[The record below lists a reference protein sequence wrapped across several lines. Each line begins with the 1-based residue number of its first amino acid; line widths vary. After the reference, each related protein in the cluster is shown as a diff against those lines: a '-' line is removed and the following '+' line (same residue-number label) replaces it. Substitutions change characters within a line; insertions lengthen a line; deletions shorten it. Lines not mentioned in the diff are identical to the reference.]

1 MKFITM
7 SIVIMLMLG
16 ITAELPPSVE
26 DVLYAIT
33 GGTNYMKWMT
43 TDGTI
48 IFHKPF
54 VIFDRAQ
61 FRVHCPTNDLSPLHY
76 SIEMKREFTNVSSS
90 TNIVDYMHE
99 AECLLL
105 KSFKGQTFTW
115 QYDGVHYQSS
125 CADIDGLGWDA
136 SFLVMPL
143 PKEGKT
149 SYVSRAMFYNPLHRE
164 GLFISCEDFKDIGK
178 TSLST
183 QETLDSCKQ
192 ESKKN
197 VPSVRGKPELD
208 R

>member
-26 DVLYAIT
+26 DVLYDVT
-33 GGTNYMKWMT
+33 GGTNYIKWMT
-43 TDGTI
+43 RDGTI

-61 FRVHCPTNDLSPLHY
+61 FRVHCPTNDQSPMHY
-76 SIEMKREFTNVSSS
+76 SIEMKREFANVSSS

-105 KSFKGQTFTW
+105 RSFKGQTFTRR
-115 QYDGVHYQSS
+115 YDGVHYQSS
-125 CADIDGLGWDA
+125 CADIDGLGWDV
-136 SFLVMPL
+136 SFSVRPL
-143 PKEGKT
+143 FEAGIT
-149 SYVSRAMFYNPLHRE
+149 SYVSKAIFYNPIHRK
-164 GLFISCEDFKDIGK
+164 GRFISCEDFKDIGK

-183 QETLDSCKQ
+183 QDTLDYCKQ
-192 ESKKN
+192 GSKKN
-197 VPSVRGKPELD
+197 VPSVREKPELD

>member
-1 MKFITM
+1 MKSIIM

-26 DVLYAIT
+26 EVLYAIT
-33 GGTNYMKWMT
+33 GGTNYVKWMT

-48 IFHKPF
+48 MFHKPF

-61 FRVHCPTNDLSPLHY
+61 FRVHYPTNDLSPMHY
-76 SIEMKREFTNVSSS
+76 SIEMKCEFTNMSSS

-105 KSFKGQTFTW
+105 KSFTGQTFTRK
-115 QYDGVHYQSS
+115 YDGVHYQSS
-125 CADIDGLGWDA
+125 CADIDGMGWDA
-136 SFLVMPL
+136 IFSVTPFLNN
-143 PKEGKT
+143 GKT
-149 SYVSRAMFYNPLHRE
+149 SYVSKAKFFNQLHRE
-164 GLFISCEDFKDIGK
+164 GRFISCEDFKDIGK
-178 TSLST
+178 TSLSS

-192 ESKKN
+192 GLKKN
-197 VPSVRGKPELD
+197 VPSVRGKPELY

>member
-1 MKFITM
+1 M

-26 DVLYAIT
+26 DVLYDVT
-33 GGTNYMKWMT
+33 GSTNYIKWMT
-43 TDGTI
+43 RDGTI

-61 FRVHCPTNDLSPLHY
+61 FRVHCPTNDQSPMHY
-76 SIEMKREFTNVSSS
+76 SIEMKREFANVSSS

-105 KSFKGQTFTW
+105 RSFKGQTFTRR
-115 QYDGVHYQSS
+115 YDGVHYQSS
-125 CADIDGLGWDA
+125 CADIDGLGWDV
-136 SFLVMPL
+136 SFSVRPL
-143 PKEGKT
+143 FEAGIT
-149 SYVSRAMFYNPLHRE
+149 SYVSKAIFYNPIHRK
-164 GLFISCEDFKDIGK
+164 GRFISCEDFKDIGK

-183 QETLDSCKQ
+183 QDTLDYCKQ
-192 ESKKN
+192 GSKKN
-197 VPSVRGKPELD
+197 VPSVREKPELD

>member
-1 MKFITM
+1 MKSIIM

-26 DVLYAIT
+26 EVLYAIT
-33 GGTNYMKWMT
+33 GGTNYVKWMT

-48 IFHKPF
+48 MFHKPF

-61 FRVHCPTNDLSPLHY
+61 FRVHYPTNDLSPMHY
-76 SIEMKREFTNVSSS
+76 SIEMKREFTNVLSS

-105 KSFKGQTFTW
+105 KSFKGHTFSR
-115 QYDGVHYQSS
+115 QYDGVHF
-125 CADIDGLGWDA
+125 A
-136 SFLVMPL
+136 VTPL
-143 PKEGKT
+143 LNNGKT
-149 SYVSRAMFYNPLHRE
+149 FYVSKARFFNQLHRE
-164 GLFISCEDFKDIGK
+164 GRFISCEDFKDIGK
-178 TSLST
+178 TSLSS
-183 QETLDSCKQ
+183 QEILDSCKQ
-192 ESKKN
+192 GLKKN